1 MAKGEEKDPN
11 ARRPINVHITD
22 DTRSLVKEAQKHG
35 LSQAEIVERGLF
47 LLDER
52 YLTSADRSNDFRKGG
67 KKQKVFNITNRAWDK
82 IDEIAERKDIHFS
95 KTAVVEMA
103 IARYVESKGVS
114 SSEERNL
121 FLKQFSDQ
129 DLVDELQ
136 RRRVEL

>member
-1 MAKGEEKDPN
+1 MAKEDKKDPN

-22 DTRSLVKEAQKHG
+22 ETRSLVKEAQKYG

-47 LLDER
+47 LLSED
-52 YLTSADRSNDFRKGG
+52 YLTSVDRSRDIRTGG

-82 IDEIAERKDIHFS
+82 IEEIAERKELGFS

-103 IARYVESKGVS
+103 IFRYVDSKGVS

-129 DLVDELQ
+129 DLVDEL
-136 RRRVEL
+136 RRRGVDI